1 MTYFSKLVSIRCY
14 IMRLSVGSCSDI
26 EVVIASSHSR
36 VALPFLRV
44 VNQPRVSALFI
55 IVATIF
61 AKSHSLVS
69 RCFSGVLEFV
79 EHEVIVDRS
88 AGGVY

>member
-1 MTYFSKLVSIRCY
+1 MTCFSKLVLINCY
-14 IMRLSVGSCSDI
+14 IRRLSLYCCSEDW
-26 EVVIASSHSR
+26 VASTHGRETSASFLVSH
-36 VALPFLRV
+36 
-44 VNQPRVSALFI
+44 QPRVSALFCV
-55 IVATIF
+55 VATIF

-88 AGGVY
+88 AGGVF

>member
-44 VNQPRVSALFI
+44 VNQPRVSALCVE
-55 IVATIF
+55 VATIS
-61 AKSHSLVS
+61 AKSSLLISHGSLTVA
-69 RCFSGVLEFV
+69 EFV
-79 EHEVIVDRS
+79 VDKVIVDRS
-88 AGGVY
+88 AGGVC